1 MLRVMILL
9 LTAVVMA
16 TNASAGDVWSKI
28 KTFEID
34 QRHEGSAFVDLS
46 EAGGIFTALRF
57 QSAVPITVAYVK
69 TTGKLIVKTNSGS
82 FKAGPGLPSDPFF
95 STETADGLK
104 SLQLKWEV
112 FPGAS
117 GPVLLEV
124 WGLVPQFDDGG
135 GGVDGSGRADDR
147 DESVAKSAGDHNTS
161 GRDSSAR
168 NPTEVSP
175 RGRQFS
181 RSRAAPSAAPP
192 PPAPS
197 SQGVGGDASPNAN
210 ACIDQSTC
218 TIVPVFFGTDRNQI
232 AGADRISFGSERTNT
247 LTLGQTIV
255 TVPKVKRDRGTI
267 KRPWLERYLGM
278 TVAGDPK
285 LHFTIPKSGVTVYDT
300 ESDFLLNVKR
310 HIAQAGTYKD
320 HAFIYVHGFAVTFDY
335 AMYRAAQIAYDLTGD
350 EQPFGT
356 AFVYSWPSKGS
367 VLPTAYLA
375 DSDAALDSAENF
387 RAFVKLVTEKTG
399 AANVHIIAHSMGNR
413 VLLRTLQ
420 NIKLSGGTTTINQV
434 ILAAPD
440 VDRQEF
446 ENVAK
451 GVGRLAKG
459 ITLYASKTDAA
470 LVISR
475 RMRGGISRAGDVFNP
490 PGPAIVDGI
499 DTVDISALSTAIFDY
514 GHDTYANSSELL
526 ADIATLFT
534 KANAHPPT
542 SRNVKFKLLQQ
553 GALQYWS
560 YAR

>member
-1 MLRVMILL
+1 MLRIVVLFV
-9 LTAVVMA
+9 TALVFC
-16 TNASAGDVWSKI
+16 TSARAEAVWQKI
-28 KTFEID
+28 KSFEID
-34 QRHEGSAFVDLS
+34 QRVAGSTLIDLSENGSAFRS
-46 EAGGIFTALRF
+46 LRF
-57 QSAVPITVAYVK
+57 QSSASVTIDSVTIKADLVVKAATGPFRVAPNKPSEAIFFSLFAVPLK
-69 TTGKLIVKTNSGS
+69 T
-82 FKAGPGLPSDPFF
+82 
-95 STETADGLK
+95 
-104 SLQLKWEV
+104 LQLRWSAVAAATGPVSVEIWATASQEKDATGEHKV
-112 FPGAS
+112 KPVGADRETERAAKKSADDVETSRANSQEAS
-117 GPVLLEV
+117 GGDNNRGHPRTR
-124 WGLVPQFDDGG
+124 GLSQ
-135 GGVDGSGRADDR
+135 
-147 DESVAKSAGDHNTS
+147 
-161 GRDSSAR
+161 
-168 NPTEVSP
+168 P
-175 RGRQFS
+175 RP
-181 RSRAAPSAAPP
+181 APASAPP
-192 PPAPS
+192 PV
-197 SQGVGGDASPNAN
+197 VGGAAPAAGNV
-210 ACIDQSTC
+210 CIEQSIC

-232 AGADRISFGSERTNT
+232 PGGNRIAFGSDRTNKI
-247 LTLGQTIV
+247 TLGQTIV
-255 TVPKVKRDRGTI
+255 TVPKVKRDRGVI
-267 KRPWLERYLGM
+267 ERPWLERYLG
-278 TVAGDPK
+278 VAVQGDPK
-285 LHFTIPKSGVTVYDT
+285 LHFTIPKAGVTVYDI
-300 ESDFLLNVKR
+300 EADFLLNVKR
-310 HIAQAGTYKD
+310 HMAQAGTFKD

-413 VLLRTLQ
+413 VLMRTLQ
-420 NIKLSGGTTTINQV
+420 NIQLSGGTAKINQV

-470 LVISR
+470 LVMSR
-475 RMRGGISRAGDVFNP
+475 RIRGGISRAGDVFNP

-526 ADIATLFT
+526 SDIATIFT
-534 KANAHPPT
+534 KANSHPPT
-542 SRNVKFKLLQQ
+542 VRNAKFKLLQQ